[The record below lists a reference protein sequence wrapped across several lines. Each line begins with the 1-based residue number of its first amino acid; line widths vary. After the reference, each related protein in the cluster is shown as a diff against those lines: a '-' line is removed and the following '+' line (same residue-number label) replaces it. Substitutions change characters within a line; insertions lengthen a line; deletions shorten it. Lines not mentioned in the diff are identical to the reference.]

1 MISNATDTHGVRT
14 STSDQTSERKP
25 WRKPELRALPKLTEL
40 TLQSGGII
48 PGGGDGGGGGI
59 F

>member
-1 MISNATDTHGVRT
+1 MSNDTRIPAEQPVK
-14 STSDQTSERKP
+14 QTWVKP
-25 WRKPELRALPKLTEL
+25 SLHALPKLTEL
-40 TLQSGGII
+40 TLQSGPII

>member
-1 MISNATDTHGVRT
+1 MEPVRT
-14 STSDQTSERKP
+14 PTPAENPPRKP
-25 WRKPELRALPKLTEL
+25 WRQPVLQTLPKLTEL

-48 PGGGDGGGGGI
+48 PGGGTGGGGGI

>member
-1 MISNATDTHGVRT
+1 MISNTTDMAAVRT
-14 STSDQTSERKP
+14 STFDEKSERRP
-25 WRKPELRALPKLTEL
+25 WQKPELRALPKLSEL